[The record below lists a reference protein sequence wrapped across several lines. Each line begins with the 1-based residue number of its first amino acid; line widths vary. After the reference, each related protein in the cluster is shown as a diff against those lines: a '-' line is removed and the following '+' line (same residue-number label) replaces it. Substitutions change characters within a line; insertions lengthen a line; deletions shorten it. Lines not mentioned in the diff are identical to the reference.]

1 MSFKLENFVAA
12 PSMEL
17 LNLAKKTDLLN
28 IADHYALTSVKPSML
43 KHEIKNILIK
53 FLVDE
58 EILDPSALSSVLIT
72 RTDLQLRELEIQRQI
87 QLEKLKL
94 EQEERIR
101 VEQLER
107 EERKQ
112 KEKLEMEERE
122 KEKERQIQ
130 RERLEMEE
138 KEKERQYNLRMK
150 ELEMQDKAK
159 TKPLDL
165 GTHFDVTKHIRLVP
179 PFQEKEVDKYFLHF
193 EKVAENL
200 KWPREQWTLLLQSV
214 VIGKAR
220 EIYTQLSLEQ
230 SSDYDKVKE
239 VILKAY
245 ELVPEAYR
253 QKFKNCRKEHE
264 QTHVEFARTKEQLFD
279 RWCSSKKIGSDYPK
293 LRQLMLVEEFKR
305 CINSDVKS
313 FLDEKEV
320 ETLEKAAR

>member
-1 MSFKLENFVAA
+1 MSFKLEHFVAA

-17 LNLAKKTDLLN
+17 LNLAKKTNLLN

-72 RTDLQLRELEIQRQI
+72 QTDLQLRGLEIQRQI

-107 EERKQ
+107 EERIREEQLCREERIRVEQLEREKRMQ
-112 KEKLEMEERE
+112 KEKLAME
-122 KEKERQIQ
+122 KQK
-130 RERLEMEE
+130 LEMEE
-138 KEKERQYNLRMK
+138 KEKERQYSLRIK
-150 ELEMQDKAK
+150 EIEMQDKVK

-200 KWPREQWTLLLQSV
+200 KWPKEHWTLLLLSV

-230 SSDYDKVKE
+230 GSDYDLVKE
-239 VILKAY
+239 LILKAY

-253 QKFKNCRKEHE
+253 QKFRNCRKEND

-293 LRQLMLVEEFKR
+293 LRQLTLVEEFKR
-305 CINSDVKS
+305 CINS
-313 FLDEKEV
+313 F
-320 ETLEKAAR
+320 

>member
-1 MSFKLENFVAA
+1 MSFQLENFVAA

-28 IADHYALTSVKPSML
+28 IADHYALTSFKPSML

-72 RTDLQLRELEIQRQI
+72 QTDLQLRELEIQRQI

-107 EERKQ
+107 EERMQ
-112 KEKLEMEERE
+112 KEKLAME
-122 KEKERQIQ
+122 KQK
-130 RERLEMEE
+130 LEMEE

-150 ELEMQDKAK
+150 EIEMQDKVK

-179 PFQEKEVDKYFLHF
+179 PFQEK
-193 EKVAENL
+193 
-200 KWPREQWTLLLQSV
+200 
-214 VIGKAR
+214 
-220 EIYTQLSLEQ
+220 
-230 SSDYDKVKE
+230 
-239 VILKAY
+239 
-245 ELVPEAYR
+245 
-253 QKFKNCRKEHE
+253 
-264 QTHVEFARTKEQLFD
+264 
-279 RWCSSKKIGSDYPK
+279 
-293 LRQLMLVEEFKR
+293 
-305 CINSDVKS
+305 
-313 FLDEKEV
+313 
-320 ETLEKAAR
+320 

>member
-12 PSMEL
+12 PSMKL

-58 EILDPSALSSVLIT
+58 EILDPSALSSILVT
-72 RTDLQLRELEIQRQI
+72 QTDLQLRELEVQRQI

-107 EERKQ
+107 EERKLEREERMQ
-112 KEKLEMEERE
+112 KEKLEMEKEKLEMEER
-122 KEKERQIQ
+122 IQ
-130 RERLEMEE
+130 KKKLEQAE

-150 ELEMQDKAK
+150 ELEMQDRTKP
-159 TKPLDL
+159 KPLDL
-165 GTHFDVTKHIRLVP
+165 GTQFDVTKHICLVP

-200 KWPREQWTLLLQSV
+200 KWPKEHWTLLL
-214 VIGKAR
+214 
-220 EIYTQLSLEQ
+220 
-230 SSDYDKVKE
+230 
-239 VILKAY
+239 
-245 ELVPEAYR
+245 
-253 QKFKNCRKEHE
+253 
-264 QTHVEFARTKEQLFD
+264 
-279 RWCSSKKIGSDYPK
+279 
-293 LRQLMLVEEFKR
+293 
-305 CINSDVKS
+305 
-313 FLDEKEV
+313 
-320 ETLEKAAR
+320 

>member
-28 IADHYALTSVKPSML
+28 IADHYALTSVKPSWL

-58 EILDPSALSSVLIT
+58 EILDPSALSSILIT
-72 RTDLQLRELEIQRQI
+72 QTDLQLRELEVQRQI
-87 QLEKLKL
+87 LLEKLRL

-101 VEQLER
+101 VEQLEW
-107 EERKQ
+107 EERLQKEKLAMEKEKLAME

-122 KEKERQIQ
+122 KEKERLIQ

-150 ELEMQDKAK
+150 ELEMQDKVK

-179 PFQEKEVDKYFLHF
+179 PFQEKEIDKYFLHF

-200 KWPREQWTLLLQSV
+200 KWPKEHWTLLLQSV

-220 EIYTQLSLEQ
+220 EIYTQ
-230 SSDYDKVKE
+230 
-239 VILKAY
+239 
-245 ELVPEAYR
+245 
-253 QKFKNCRKEHE
+253 
-264 QTHVEFARTKEQLFD
+264 
-279 RWCSSKKIGSDYPK
+279 
-293 LRQLMLVEEFKR
+293 
-305 CINSDVKS
+305 
-313 FLDEKEV
+313 
-320 ETLEKAAR
+320 

>member
-58 EILDPSALSSVLIT
+58 EILDPSALSSILVT
-72 RTDLQLRELEIQRQI
+72 QTDLQLRELEVQRQI
-87 QLEKLKL
+87 QLEKLRL

-107 EERKQ
+107 EERKLEREERMQ
-112 KEKLEMEERE
+112 KEKLAMGKEKLEMEERIQ
-122 KEKERQIQ
+122 KEK
-130 RERLEMEE
+130 LEQAE

-179 PFQEKEVDKYFLHF
+179 PFQEQSAKGTEMTDSMKIDK
-193 EKVAENL
+193 NL
-200 KWPREQWTLLLQSV
+200 TSNNFFF
-214 VIGKAR
+214 IC
-220 EIYTQLSLEQ
+220 SL
-230 SSDYDKVKE
+230 
-239 VILKAY
+239 
-245 ELVPEAYR
+245 
-253 QKFKNCRKEHE
+253 
-264 QTHVEFARTKEQLFD
+264 
-279 RWCSSKKIGSDYPK
+279 
-293 LRQLMLVEEFKR
+293 
-305 CINSDVKS
+305 
-313 FLDEKEV
+313 
-320 ETLEKAAR
+320 

>member
-1 MSFKLENFVAA
+1 MSFKLENFVAG

-17 LNLAKKTDLLN
+17 LNLTKKTDLLS

-43 KHEIKNILIK
+43 KHEIKNLLIK

-58 EILDPSALSSVLIT
+58 EILDPSALSSNLIT
-72 RTDLQLRELEIQRQI
+72 QTDLQLRELEIQRQI
-87 QLEKLKL
+87 KFEKLKL
-94 EQEERIR
+94 EQEERKLEREERIR

-107 EERKQ
+107 EERIRVEQ
-112 KEKLEMEERE
+112 LEREERMQREKLEMEER
-122 KEKERQIQ
+122 IQ
-130 RERLEMEE
+130 KVKLEQAE

-150 ELEMQDKAK
+150 ELEMQDKVK

-200 KWPREQWTLLLQSV
+200 KWPKEHWTLLLQSV

-220 EIYTQLSLEQ
+220 KIYTQLSLEQ

-239 VILKAY
+239 LILKAY
-245 ELVPEAYR
+245 ELVTEAYR
-253 QKFKNCRKEHE
+253 QKFRNCRKEND

-279 RWCSSKKIGSDYPK
+279 R
-293 LRQLMLVEEFKR
+293 
-305 CINSDVKS
+305 
-313 FLDEKEV
+313 
-320 ETLEKAAR
+320 

>member
-72 RTDLQLRELEIQRQI
+72 QTDLQLRELEIQRQI

-107 EERKQ
+107 EERMQ

-138 KEKERQYNLRMK
+138 KEKGDSIFVGQ
-150 ELEMQDKAK
+150 
-159 TKPLDL
+159 
-165 GTHFDVTKHIRLVP
+165 
-179 PFQEKEVDKYFLHF
+179 
-193 EKVAENL
+193 
-200 KWPREQWTLLLQSV
+200 
-214 VIGKAR
+214 
-220 EIYTQLSLEQ
+220 
-230 SSDYDKVKE
+230 
-239 VILKAY
+239 
-245 ELVPEAYR
+245 
-253 QKFKNCRKEHE
+253 
-264 QTHVEFARTKEQLFD
+264 
-279 RWCSSKKIGSDYPK
+279 
-293 LRQLMLVEEFKR
+293 
-305 CINSDVKS
+305 
-313 FLDEKEV
+313 
-320 ETLEKAAR
+320 